1 MVQNC
6 KSCGY
11 ELCETA
17 IALAMNGEYGD
28 SPDMWGYGED
38 DVEWY
43 CGDCYRSQIDEDFD
57 PSYEA
62 GWMGV

>member
-1 MVQNC
+1 
-6 KSCGY
+6 
-11 ELCETA
+11 
-17 IALAMNGEYGD
+17 MNGEYGD